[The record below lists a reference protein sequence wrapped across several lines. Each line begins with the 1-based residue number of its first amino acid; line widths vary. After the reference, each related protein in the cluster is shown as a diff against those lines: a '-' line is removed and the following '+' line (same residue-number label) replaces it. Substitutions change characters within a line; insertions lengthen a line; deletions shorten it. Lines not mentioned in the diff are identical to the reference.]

1 MGSVGHLRTEG
12 VGKTP
17 ACTACGH
24 LGPKRMVA
32 AIHMGQAAE
41 LAVCCM
47 PFEHATLPDVVV
59 CERLL
64 YRVLVLLRWGLVALK
79 LQMVE

>member
-1 MGSVGHLRTEG
+1 ME
-12 VGKTP
+12 
-17 ACTACGH
+17 
-24 LGPKRMVA
+24 A

-41 LAVCCM
+41 LAVCYL
-47 PFEHATLPDVVV
+47 PFERAALPDVVV

-64 YRVLVLLRWGLVALK
+64 YRVLVLLRWGLVPLK

>member
-1 MGSVGHLRTEG
+1 ME
-12 VGKTP
+12 
-17 ACTACGH
+17 
-24 LGPKRMVA
+24 A

-41 LAVCCM
+41 LAMCCM
-47 PFEHATLPDVVV
+47 PFERAALPDVVV